1 MYAVIESGGKQHSV
15 SVGDVIYVEKLDVA
29 DGSQVNFNEVLM
41 VSSDKGLAL
50 GKTYVKGASVSAD
63 VIKTGKRKKIRV
75 FKYKPK
81 KNYKRTYGHRQF
93 YTKLAIKSID
103 LKN

>member
-1 MYAVIESGGKQHSV
+1 MYAVIKSGGKQHSV

-29 DGSQVNFNEVLM
+29 DGSEYSFDEVLM
-41 VSSDKGLAL
+41 VSSDKGLFF
-50 GKTYVKGASVSAD
+50 GKPYVEGASVSAD
-63 VIKTGKRKKIRV
+63 VVKTGKRKKIRV

-93 YTKLAIKSID
+93 YTKLEIKAINLKS
-103 LKN
+103 